1 VGLEPC
7 CARVCDWRTGRTGVC
22 FFRIAGWLLLSRG
35 WQRLGSS
42 SEASRWGRMGGS
54 FQHSISVRS
63 ARCMRYPARRASG
76 TRQPSRTFSN
86 LLKRFS
92 SGEALRRE
100 RRTEKVVPPT
110 SAGANTLQAKR
121 PAGANHRE
129 RKSRRPARVGHRK
142 RGVHQLVLLYL
153 VWWVG
158 VPPMCRRARRMTA
171 RPVRCAHVGSVGLH
185 RIP

>member
-1 VGLEPC
+1 
-7 CARVCDWRTGRTGVC
+7 
-22 FFRIAGWLLLSRG
+22 
-35 WQRLGSS
+35 
-42 SEASRWGRMGGS
+42 MGGS
-54 FQHSISVRS
+54 FQQSISVRS

-129 RKSRRPARVGHRK
+129 RKRRRPARAGHRK

-158 VPPMCRRARRMTA
+158 VPPMCRLPTASRFHPEDVVKYDFVHISSQRVHFSDFHYWRRLWGSLFVPSLMTLKLLVTSLMTLK
-171 RPVRCAHVGSVGLH
+171 RNS
-185 RIP
+185 